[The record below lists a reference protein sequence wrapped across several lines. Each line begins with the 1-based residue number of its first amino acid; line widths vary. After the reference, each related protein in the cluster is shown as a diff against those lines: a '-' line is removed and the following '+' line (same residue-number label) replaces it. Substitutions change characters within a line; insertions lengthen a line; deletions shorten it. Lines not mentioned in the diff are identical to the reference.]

1 MADSSFPPQGGS
13 TGSMSSSSSPQIP
26 KEVKMASS
34 LLTSCGIEECEPKV
48 IQQILEFMYRY
59 TTDIL
64 QESLVYS
71 QHAGKGEVDLEDL
84 RLGIR
89 MKSKN
94 LFTPPPS
101 RDFLMELAS
110 RKNSIPLPLLD
121 DKLGLRLPADKH
133 TLLGAHYRITSQRRN
148 MGPTPMNIVSPPP
161 PQYQHQPL
169 SPQKRQAPPQH
180 TE

>member
-1 MADSSFPPQGGS
+1 MADSSIQG
-13 TGSMSSSSSPQIP
+13 SSSIPTTTTTSPPQIP

-71 QHAGKGEVDLEDL
+71 QHAGKNDIDLEDL

-94 LFTPPPS
+94 LFTSPPS
-101 RDFLMELAS
+101 REFLMELSS

-121 DKLGLRLPADKH
+121 DKIGLRLPADKH

-148 MGPTPMNIVSPPP
+148 MGPSID
-161 PQYQHQPL
+161 L
-169 SPQKRQAPPQH
+169 SHPQKRAPQ